1 MKAPSWLIEQSLSED
16 LGKSGDLTTRF
27 FVPASAKIRG
37 CVILKAD
44 GVVCGAE
51 IAKQVFQKVDRASK
65 IRIIVPDGRAA
76 KAGQK
81 ILEIKGSREILT
93 AERIALNFL
102 QHLSGIA
109 SLTRQFVMETHGA
122 RAKIFDTR
130 KTLPGWRILEKYAV
144 KCGGG
149 ENHRFGLYDMVLLK
163 DNHWEFG
170 SLRNGLA
177 LLKKK
182 YPKIPVEIEADR
194 MSRVQAALTLKPDMI
209 LLDNMNPDQIKGA
222 ILLIRASSKKIQIEI
237 SGGVN
242 LQNVRALAQLGP
254 DRISIGRIT
263 HSAPALDMSLEV
275 P

>member
-16 LGKSGDLTTRF
+16 LGKSGDLTTHF
-27 FVPASAKIRG
+27 FVPASAKIL
-37 CVILKAD
+37 CFVILKAD

-51 IAKQVFQKVDRASK
+51 IAKQVFQKVDRSSK
-65 IRIIVPDGRAA
+65 ISIIVPDGRAA

-81 ILEIKGSREILT
+81 ILKIKGSREILT

-109 SLTRQFVMETHGA
+109 SLTRQFVMETRGA

-182 YPKIPVEIEADR
+182 YPKISVEIEADR

-209 LLDNMNPDQIKGA
+209 LLDNMNPDQIKEA

-275 P
+275 V